1 VTDLNV
7 KRNSDG
13 RTRRFAN
20 SMAPDSMLHILDKP
34 DDVDALAEQALAS
47 VQTLRTLYLAMVDA
61 VARDDGLCRVASLAA
76 GAIGAEV
83 AIAVPKLGA
92 PALSRPILSIGD
104 RIALRTH
111 ANDWVDDRPSRMP
124 DGVLHEVPIRSTES
138 KFGLVALLGVPVRTS
153 FEAATE
159 ILQLVASVAVT
170 KVALESTRTEVES
183 SLRDTF
189 MEELRSTLPLTADD
203 IVRRASRF
211 GSDLTAGAVVL
222 CAAVESNRPR
232 MMMTTITDAFPG
244 ALVQS
249 LEGRLY
255 AVLPA
260 LANDGP
266 AEPTLA
272 RAQTVAD
279 RLRRFGPVGV
289 SSFYA
294 DPGEL
299 RRGLSEAEL
308 IVDVLSRSSAPPD
321 QVVASGNYRLL
332 LRLFVTH
339 PEVVWEF
346 YDSTV
351 GPIVAYDEQ
360 YGMDLVQTL
369 DTYLAHDCNMNA
381 TAAAAFAHRHTV
393 AYRLERIRQ
402 LTQLD
407 PTRTDDRERL
417 GLGMKAYRILA
428 PSRERAATGQEK
440 GAARRRTGREQ

>member
-1 VTDLNV
+1 
-7 KRNSDG
+7 
-13 RTRRFAN
+13 
-20 SMAPDSMLHILDKP
+20 MLHVLEQP
-34 DDVDALAEQALAS
+34 DDDALAGEALAS
-47 VQTLRTLYLAMVDA
+47 VQSLRTTYLAMVDA
-61 VARDDGLCRVASLAA
+61 VAGDDGLSRVACLAA
-76 GAIGAEV
+76 RTIGAEV
-83 AIAVPKLGA
+83 AIVVPKLGA
-92 PALSRPILSIGD
+92 PVLSRPVLGTGD

-111 ANDWVDDRPSRMP
+111 ANDWVHQRRSRTP
-124 DGVLHEVPIRSTES
+124 DGVLQAVPIRSAES
-138 KFGLVALLGVPVRTS
+138 VFGLVALLGVPLRTS

-159 ILQLVASVAVT
+159 MLHLTASVAVT

-189 MEELRSTLPLTADD
+189 MEELRSTLPLSAND

-211 GSDLTAGAVVL
+211 GCDLTAGVVVL
-222 CAAVESNRPR
+222 CAAADSDRPR

-244 ALVQS
+244 ALTQVM
-249 LEGRLY
+249 EGRLY
-255 AVLPA
+255 AVVSA
-260 LANDGP
+260 LGSDAP

-272 RAQTVAD
+272 RAQMVAD
-279 RLRRFGPVGV
+279 RLRQFGPVGV

-299 RRGLSEAEL
+299 RRALSEAEL
-308 IVDVLSRSSAPPD
+308 IVDVLSRSGAPPEH
-321 QVVASGNYRLL
+321 VVTSGNYRLL

-346 YDSTV
+346 YESTV

-402 LTQLD
+402 MTQLD

-417 GLGMKAYRILA
+417 GLGMKAYRILS
-428 PSRERAATGQEK
+428 PSRERETTGPEK
-440 GAARRRTGREQ
+440 GATRRRAGREA